1 VGGDFY
7 DVFEVKGGL
16 VVVLV
21 GDVAGHGI
29 EAART
34 ATLVKDVVHAFAH
47 QTVRPQ
53 EVLRRTNG
61 LLVEKELPGFVTLFL
76 GILDSET
83 GEFRF
88 ASAGHPSMFLRRAS
102 GDIQALGT
110 GSSPLGVH
118 PDATWK
124 SGAVGLE
131 AGDLL
136 LLYTD
141 GVIEAR
147 RNGEYFGEK
156 RLGTLLKRRR
166 ISVERLPHTVL
177 DQVLAFSGGNLE
189 DDVAVLALSF
199 AGPAVGGRREPAFS
213 QETLPV

>member
-1 VGGDFY
+1 M
-7 DVFEVKGGL
+7 
-16 VVVLV
+16 

-34 ATLVKDVVHAFAH
+34 ATLVKDVVHAFTH
-47 QTVRPQ
+47 QSVRPQ

-83 GEFRF
+83 GEFRY
-88 ASAGHPSMFLRRAS
+88 ASAGHPSTFLRRAN
-102 GDIQALGT
+102 GEILALGA
-110 GSSPLGVH
+110 GSAPLGVH
-118 PDATWK
+118 PEATWK
-124 SGAVGLE
+124 SGSVELE

-147 RNGEYFGEK
+147 RNGEFFGEK
-156 RLGTLLKRRR
+156 RLETMLKRKR

-177 DQVLAFSGGNLE
+177 DQVLAFSGGGLR
-189 DDVAVLALSF
+189 DDVAVLALSLTGMSETPRAVSAF
-199 AGPAVGGRREPAFS
+199 A
-213 QETLPV
+213 QESLLA